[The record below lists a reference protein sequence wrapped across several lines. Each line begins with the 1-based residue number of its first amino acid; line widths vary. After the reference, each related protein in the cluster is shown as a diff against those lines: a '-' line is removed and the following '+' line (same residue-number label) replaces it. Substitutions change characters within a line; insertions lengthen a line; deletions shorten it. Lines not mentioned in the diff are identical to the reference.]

1 MTWTTL
7 VEPKYTKPYGVDELH
22 NVWFLPKNWPGKGT
36 VISLLI
42 PECEL
47 HFCFMHAGTDEPIV
61 YVNRPTKNKNVKGW
75 LRTVCEIGIEHK
87 AAVSFGCDTAE
98 QAGTAARRAAKLLR
112 GYERAAL
119 ERMYEASSRSR
130 SNLS

>member
-7 VEPKYTKPYGVDELH
+7 VEPKYAAYGVGEVH
-22 NVWFLPKNWPGKGT
+22 NVWFLPKGWPGKGT
-36 VISLLI
+36 VINLLI

-47 HFCFMHAGTDEPIV
+47 HFCFAPAR
-61 YVNRPTKNKNVKGW
+61 NR
-75 LRTVCEIGIEHK
+75 
-87 AAVSFGCDTAE
+87 S
-98 QAGTAARRAAKLLR
+98 ARRLCQPANQEQKHQGLAPNSLR
-112 GYERAAL
+112 NGGRAQSVRLPNHERTAL